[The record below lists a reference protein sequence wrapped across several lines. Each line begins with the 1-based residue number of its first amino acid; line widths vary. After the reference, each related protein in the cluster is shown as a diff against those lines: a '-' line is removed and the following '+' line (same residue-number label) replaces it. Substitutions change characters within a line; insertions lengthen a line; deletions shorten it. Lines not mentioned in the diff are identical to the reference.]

1 MTRSIAGRKDYMKD
15 KLLEMAFTEPERWR
29 AAIEKGLGKG
39 INKMVLRELCSEKTR
54 VAIYQSI
61 RNGTYEIAPP
71 HTAQIPKDEPGQF
84 RTVYVNE
91 PMDRVLLSLINDML
105 FDTCK
110 DMVHPACMSYQKGL
124 SCGTVVEQLSKN
136 VERWN
141 TDAIVGWKADLS
153 KYFDS
158 VPIEFIDWAFNEAEV
173 RNGHSALIDVL
184 RKYYHSDLY
193 FDENSVLCHKY
204 QSLKQGC
211 AVAAWLADV
220 VLYDVDK
227 QLDVLQGIY
236 KRYSDDIVF
245 IGPDHERAL
254 GILRAELINR
264 RMALNPKKL
273 EMIDRN
279 HWFKFLGFS
288 IKGKDISLSSNG
300 IKKFQKAIEEA
311 TIDRRN
317 ASYQSALHAV
327 YRALYKGYDGHS
339 WATRVLRVVNVPHD
353 LIVLN
358 GFVMDCLRAVQTG
371 KRKVGGLGYVREQKN
386 GCIARGTGRN
396 VKANKEKIPTLDGY
410 LTITCMANNLHT
422 SRDMFETIIRLEM

>member
-1 MTRSIAGRKDYMKD
+1 MKD
-15 KLLEMAFTEPERWR
+15 KLLEMAFTDRERWES
-29 AAIEKGLGKG
+29 AVNKGLGKG
-39 INKMVLRELCSEKTR
+39 ISKKILRDLCDEKVR
-54 VAIYQSI
+54 VEMYEAI
-61 RNGTYEIAPP
+61 RDGRYEIAPP

-91 PMDRVLLSLINDML
+91 PMDRVLLSLINDLL

-110 DMVHPACMSYQKGL
+110 DMVHPACMSYQRGL
-124 SCGTVVEQLSKN
+124 SCGTIVEQLSQN
-136 VERWN
+136 VERWQ
-141 TDAIVGWKADLS
+141 TDAIVGFKADLS

-327 YRALYKGYDGHS
+327 YRTLYKGYDGHS

-371 KRKVGGLGYVREQKN
+371 KRKVGGLGYIREQKN

-410 LTITCMANNLHT
+410 LTITCMANNLRT
-422 SRDMFETIIRLEM
+422 SRDAFETIIRLEM

>member
-1 MTRSIAGRKDYMKD
+1 MKD
-15 KLLEMAFTEPERWR
+15 KLLEMAFTDRERWE
-29 AAIEKGLGKG
+29 AAVNKGLGKG
-39 INKMVLRELCSEKTR
+39 ITKKILRDLCDEKVRVKMYE
-54 VAIYQSI
+54 AI

-91 PMDRVLLSLINDML
+91 PMDRVLLSLINDLL

-124 SCGTVVEQLSKN
+124 SCGTVVEQLSQN
-136 VERWN
+136 VERWQ
-141 TDAIVGWKADLS
+141 TDAIVGFKADLS

-184 RKYYHSDLY
+184 RNYYHSDLY

-396 VKANKEKIPTLDGY
+396 VKRNKEKIPTLDGY
-410 LTITCMANNLHT
+410 YTITCMANNLHT
-422 SRDMFETIIRLEM
+422 SREMFETIIRLEM

>member
-1 MTRSIAGRKDYMKD
+1 MKD
-15 KLLEMAFTEPERWR
+15 KLLEMAFTDRERWE
-29 AAIEKGLGKG
+29 AAVNKGLGKG
-39 INKMVLRELCSEKTR
+39 INKKILRDLCDEKVR
-54 VAIYQSI
+54 VEMYEAI
-61 RNGTYEIAPP
+61 RDGRYEIAPP

-91 PMDRVLLSLINDML
+91 PMDRVLLSLINDLL

-110 DMVHPACMSYQKGL
+110 DMVHPACMSYQRGL
-124 SCGTVVEQLSKN
+124 SCGTAVEQLSQN
-136 VERWN
+136 VERWQ
-141 TDAIVGWKADLS
+141 TDAIVGFKADLS

-254 GILRAELINR
+254 DILRAELINR

-410 LTITCMANNLHT
+410 LTITCMANNLRT

>member
-1 MTRSIAGRKDYMKD
+1 MKD
-15 KLLEMAFTEPERWR
+15 KLLEKAFTDSERWK
-29 AAIEKGLGKG
+29 AAIAKGLGKG
-39 INKMVLRELCSEKTR
+39 INKKILRDLCNEKVR
-54 VAIYQSI
+54 VEMYEAI
-61 RNGTYEIAPP
+61 RDGRYEIAPP

-91 PMDRVLLSLINDML
+91 PMDRVLLSLINDLL

-124 SCGTVVEQLSKN
+124 SCGTVVEQLSRN
-136 VERWN
+136 VERWQ
-141 TDAIVGWKADLS
+141 TDAIVGFKADLS

-220 VLYDVDK
+220 VLYDMDK

-254 GILRAELINR
+254 GILRAELTNR
-264 RMALNPKKL
+264 SMALNPKKL

-288 IKGKDISLSSNG
+288 IKGKDISLSGNG

-410 LTITCMANNLHT
+410 LTITCMANNLRT
-422 SRDMFETIIRLEM
+422 SRDAFETIIRLEM

>member
-1 MTRSIAGRKDYMKD
+1 
-15 KLLEMAFTEPERWR
+15 MAFTDQERWE
-29 AAIEKGLGKG
+29 AAVNKGLGKG
-39 INKMVLRELCSEKTR
+39 ISKKVLRDLCDEKVR
-54 VAIYQSI
+54 VAMYKAV
-61 RNGTYEIAPP
+61 RDGKYEIAPP

-91 PMDRVLLSLINDML
+91 PMDRVFLSLVNDLL

-110 DMVHPACMSYQKGL
+110 NMVHPSCMSYQKGL
-124 SCGTVVEQLSKN
+124 SCGTVVQELSRN

-141 TDAIVGWKADLS
+141 TDSVVGFKADLS

-173 RNGHSALIDVL
+173 RNGHSAIIDVL

-193 FDENSVLCHKY
+193 FDENNNLCHKY

-227 QLDVLQGIY
+227 NLDVLQGIY

-264 RMALNPKKL
+264 HMALNPKKL

-288 IKGKDISLSSNG
+288 IKGKDISLSGNG
-300 IKKFQKAIEEA
+300 IKKFQKAIKEV
-311 TIDRRN
+311 TLDNRGTT
-317 ASYQSALHAV
+317 YDSALHAV

-358 GFVMDCLRAVQTG
+358 GYVMDCLRAVKTG
-371 KRKVGGLGYVREQKN
+371 KRKIGGLGYVREQKN

-396 VKANKEKIPTLDGY
+396 VRANKQKVPTLEGY
-410 LTITCMANNLHT
+410 YTITCMANNLHT

>member
-1 MTRSIAGRKDYMKD
+1 MKD
-15 KLLEMAFTEPERWR
+15 KLLEMAFTDQERWE
-29 AAIEKGLGKG
+29 AAVNKGLGKG
-39 INKMVLRELCSEKTR
+39 ISKKVLRDLCDEKVR
-54 VAIYQSI
+54 VAMYQAV
-61 RNGTYEIAPP
+61 RDGKYEIAPP

-91 PMDRVLLSLINDML
+91 PMDRVFLSLVNDLL

-110 DMVHPACMSYQKGL
+110 NMVHQSCMSYQKGL
-124 SCGTVVEQLSKN
+124 SCGTVVQELSRN
-136 VERWN
+136 VERWD
-141 TDAIVGWKADLS
+141 TDSVVGFKADLS

-173 RNGHSALIDVL
+173 RNGHSAIIDVL

-193 FDENSVLCHKY
+193 FDENNNMCHKY

-227 QLDVLQGIY
+227 NLDVLQGIY

-264 RMALNPKKL
+264 HMALNHKKL

-288 IKGKDISLSSNG
+288 IKGKDISLSGNG
-300 IKKFQKAIEEA
+300 IKKFQKAIKEVTLDNRDTTYE
-311 TIDRRN
+311 
-317 ASYQSALHAV
+317 SALHAV

-358 GFVMDCLRAVQTG
+358 GYVMDCLRAVKTG

-386 GCIARGTGRN
+386 GCITRGTGRN
-396 VKANKEKIPTLDGY
+396 VRANKEKVPTLEGY
-410 LTITCMANNLHT
+410 YTITCMANNLRT

>member
-1 MTRSIAGRKDYMKD
+1 MKD

-54 VAIYQSI
+54 VEIYQSI

-91 PMDRVLLSLINDML
+91 PMDRVLLSLINDLL

-124 SCGTVVEQLSKN
+124 SCGTVVEQVSKN
-136 VERWN
+136 VERWH

-227 QLDVLQGIY
+227 PLDVLQGIY
-236 KRYSDDIVF
+236 KRYSDDLVF

-288 IKGKDISLSSNG
+288 IKGNDISLSSNG

-358 GFVMDCLRAVQTG
+358 GFVMDCLRAVLTG

-396 VKANKEKIPTLDGY
+396 VKANKEKVPTLEGY
-410 LTITCMANNLHT
+410 YTITCMANNLHT